1 VHLRPHLLKDQ
12 ILINLSAKA
21 LPLVLLMLFAASCGK
36 VGPPQ
41 PPEILIPKPV
51 TDLTT
56 RQIGNEFKLLWTLP
70 ALNLNGT
77 KATTIQRIEIYRQAL
92 TGTTPVPM
100 SEEVSNKFHGS
111 KIMTIDMVNLAAFS
125 EHSQMTFVDKFP
137 GVGVDTLRTSMFG
150 YAVKVFNKKRQD
162 AGFSNISTRQCLPV
176 PPPIPHIDFRA
187 EETEIVLT
195 WSAPPQTEPAGL
207 PVKGYNIYR
216 SEQSQ
221 VRPATPVNDE
231 PIQETRFH
239 DRNFQFGTIYYYTVR
254 SMVQEDKFTA
264 ESADSPEFAFK
275 PVDVFP
281 PKTPTHLMVVFVE
294 GRMNLLWDPNLEP
307 DFAGYNVYR
316 SEDAVSFRK
325 INDALLKSPT
335 FRDEKVEAGKKYFY
349 RVSAV
354 DSSGNESQPSP
365 IVSQIAAGVS

>member
-1 VHLRPHLLKDQ
+1 
-12 ILINLSAKA
+12 
-21 LPLVLLMLFAASCGK
+21 M
-36 VGPPQ
+36 GPPQ

-70 ALNLNGT
+70 VLNLNGT
-77 KATTIQRIEIYRQAL
+77 KATTIRRIEIYREAVAH
-92 TGTTPVPM
+92 TTPVPK
-100 SEEVSNKFHGS
+100 SEEISKKFHGS

-125 EHSQMTFVDKFP
+125 EHGQMTFMDKFP
-137 GVGVDTLRTSMFG
+137 GVDVDTLRTSAFW
-150 YAVKVFNKKRQD
+150 YAIKVFNKKGQD
-162 AGFSNISTRQCLPV
+162 AGFSDISARQWLSV

-187 EETEIVLT
+187 EETEIILT

-221 VRPATPVNDE
+221 MRPAAPVNEE
-231 PIQETRFH
+231 PIRETRFH

-254 SMVQEDKFTA
+254 SVVQEDKFSA

-294 GRMNLLWDPNLEP
+294 GRMNLLWDPNLES

-316 SEDAVSFRK
+316 SEDGVSFRK
-325 INDALLKSPT
+325 INDTLLKSPT
-335 FRDEKVEAGKKYFY
+335 FRDEKVETGKKYFY

-365 IVSQIAAGVS
+365 IVSQTAAGVS

>member
-12 ILINLSAKA
+12 IPINLSAKA
-21 LPLVLLMLFAASCGK
+21 LGLALLTLFAASCGK

-56 RQIGNEFKLLWTLP
+56 RQIGNEFKLMWTLP

-92 TGTTPVPM
+92 SGTTDVPK
-100 SEEVSNKFHGS
+100 SEEISKKFHGS
-111 KIMTIDMVNLAAFS
+111 KIMTIDMVHLTAFS
-125 EHSQMTFVDKFP
+125 EHGQMIFADKFP
-137 GVGVDTLRTSMFG
+137 GVDFDRLGTSVFW
-150 YAVKVFNKKRQD
+150 YAVEVFNKKRQD
-162 AGFSNISTRQCLPV
+162 AGFSNISARQWLPV

-187 EETEIVLT
+187 EETEIILT

-221 VRPATPVNDE
+221 VRPAAPVNE
-231 PIQETRFH
+231 EAIKETRFH
-239 DRNFQFGTIYYYTVR
+239 DRNFQFGTTYYYTVR
-254 SMVQEDKFTA
+254 SVVLENKFSA

-281 PKTPTHLMVVFVE
+281 PKTPTHLLVVFVE
-294 GRMNLLWDPNLEP
+294 GRMNLLWDPNFEP

-316 SEDAVSFRK
+316 SEDGVSFRK
-325 INDALLKSPT
+325 INDTLLKSPT
-335 FRDEKVEAGKKYFY
+335 FRDEKVETGKKYFY

-365 IVSQIAAGVS
+365 FVSQTAAEVS